1 MSFFD
6 LLNHIINFA
15 LPAVAMGV
23 MVPLFSRLIW
33 RKTPSKHPLK
43 SQMLITSL
51 ACLVVSIAGLVIF
64 SIDGKM
70 ATYAA
75 LVVVAAVCQWWYQ
88 GWRV

>member
-6 LLNHIINFA
+6 LLNHIFNFA
-15 LPAVAMGV
+15 LPAIAMGV

-33 RKTPSKHPLK
+33 RKTPLKRPLQ

-51 ACLVVSIAGLVIF
+51 AALAVLLTGLVVF
-64 SIDGKM
+64 STDGKM

-75 LVVVAAVCQWWYQ
+75 MVTVAAVCQWWYQ

>member
-15 LPAVAMGV
+15 LPALAMGV

-33 RKTPSKHPLK
+33 RKTPVNRPLK

-51 ACLVVSIAGLVIF
+51 ACLAVSIAGLVIF
-64 SIDGKM
+64 STDGKM
-70 ATYAA
+70 ATYAG
-75 LVVVAAVCQWWYQ
+75 LVLVAAVCQWWYL